1 MARKKSFSILVLI
14 NLLFFG
20 SCESEDPVKTYLLS
34 VSVSP
39 EYSGTITYPTNP
51 IQEGEV
57 VELIPVPH
65 PNWVFKQWE
74 QDVTGTSNPLNVL
87 MDSDKTITGV
97 FVKRDYPLSI
107 TIQGEGTVV
116 ESIIQNPSGRE
127 YPHGTLV
134 SLVPVPK
141 EGWVFSEW
149 SGDASGTLVPLQFS
163 VDKELQITATFVP
176 KISTLVLGGSN
187 DDVLAKVIKVSG
199 GRYLIAG
206 TTNSSDGI
214 FEGLTKGGSDAFVIQ
229 LTSELSVEWVKVF
242 GGSKD
247 EYASS
252 IIENNDGTYSV
263 SGSFSSSD
271 GDFANKLNGTTD
283 VFHIKLSQSGDV
295 IWMNSFGSSN
305 TEVFSKS
312 MIQSKQ
318 GAYILLATS
327 DGTCCNNIQGGNSGG
342 KDMMTMWISP
352 SGNLLWTRN
361 YGTYKDEEAIKVYE
375 TSNGTIIFL
384 GTQQPNGALNQ
395 EDLYV
400 VATDPNGSQL
410 SSSVYSGSG
419 VDVGY
424 DVVELGSQLVVL
436 GSTTSRDGDFSN
448 YGFGNYNMFMMK
460 LSQFGSGLG
469 GIRIFGGSE
478 DDRGFSLI
486 KSPNSNDLIVLG
498 VSNSL
503 DYDLDKKNIG
513 GADLVLVKT
522 DNNLNKKILK
532 TYGGSNN
539 EIGLINSLGSLKQV
553 IPSISL
559 SIAPNGGLILG
570 GTTESND
577 LIFEGLTFGKKDIF
591 LIKTDEDGNLN

>member
-107 TIQGEGTVV
+107 TIQGEGTVE

-342 KDMMTMWISP
+342 KDMMAMWISP

-400 VATDPNGSQL
+400 VATDPNGSQF
-410 SSSVYSGSG
+410 SSSVFSGSG

-503 DYDLDKKNIG
+503 DYDFDKKNIG

-532 TYGGSNN
+532 TYGGSHN

-553 IPSISL
+553 IPSVSL

-591 LIKTDEDGNLN
+591 LIKTDDDGNLN